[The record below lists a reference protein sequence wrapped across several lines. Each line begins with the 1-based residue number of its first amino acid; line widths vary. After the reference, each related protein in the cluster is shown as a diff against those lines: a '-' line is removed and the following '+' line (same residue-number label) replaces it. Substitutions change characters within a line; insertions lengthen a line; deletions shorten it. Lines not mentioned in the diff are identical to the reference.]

1 MEFKDNY
8 ECVGKFCEQPVTD
21 WCILVGISVLLLD
34 YRRCVVDF
42 FNHLGKFYVLA
53 EIFFLGE

>member
-42 FNHLGKFYVLA
+42 ST
-53 EIFFLGE
+53 I